1 MESPDSSL
9 GQPAIVDLRDEVPVV
24 LHECLYGCLGTDLD
38 NLPTHG
44 GAKILSERA
53 RALVFGK
60 KPYLEAAWQIFDK
73 FGSLFAF
80 GEIDYYLPVDSL
92 DRSVAAALGR
102 EILNLAYGLG
112 ETVDKE
118 AGNEVLEE
126 AILGLSCFIIQFLE
140 KNKNSWVS
148 ASDIDAREI
157 MRKILGLGFNR
168 DGYSDIELRELI
180 DRANSKIP
188 RPHNETPSNRHSG
201 GLEETQPLEDAAQGL
216 KAALELMELIRNPER
231 GFVALL
237 GQSLQI
243 IPESK
248 HIELVKD
255 IALAQ
260 MEVDINSDIIDPNF
274 ELLNQVFKQILDEL
288 KFKLGNQY
296 STRAYIRFFKEWIDS
311 CLERIHNGELNEE
324 LAAFIRNISETVKS
338 DFEALNTPANV
349 LGILNEASF
358 EHIIPVEGERF
369 ILGDGFA
376 DFLLEYMRYNKV
388 DMGPIL
394 PTKNDYKDSFYR
406 SLSRVL
412 NSFCNIM
419 AGNGNEPNEH
429 IFDNLI
435 RHLEEARL
443 SEEDSGAIKNID
455 SLIGALMLIKQMRIM
470 QKGNSDN

>member
-9 GQPAIVDLRDEVPVV
+9 GQPAIVDLRGKVPVTIPKSMYESV
-24 LHECLYGCLGTDLD
+24 FPRGVPVFHSSECLSKAVRSEVFED
-38 NLPTHG
+38 P
-44 GAKILSERA
+44 LSEI
-53 RALVFGK
+53 
-60 KPYLEAAWQIFDK
+60 AWRIIGQLSD
-73 FGSLFAF
+73 LFAF

-188 RPHNETPSNRHSG
+188 RPHNEETLSNSRSG
-201 GLEETQPLEDAAQGL
+201 GPEEMLPLEDAAQGL
-216 KAALELMELIRNPER
+216 KAALELMELIRDPER

-237 GQSLQI
+237 AQSPQI

-260 MEVDINSDIIDPNF
+260 MGVDINSDIIDPNF

-349 LGILNEASF
+349 LDILNEASF